1 MINALLLA
9 LLVIECIGCKNA
21 AVEEEQ
27 KPDIPLIESRFTLMS
42 PEETGV
48 SFSNDIKEDFNY
60 NNFVFEYIY
69 NGGGVATGDVNG
81 DSLPDLYFSA
91 SMLSNKLYIN
101 LGQLKFLDVTDAAGV
116 GLNTGFKTGVTM
128 ADVNGDGRLDIYS
141 CRTSKSSDETNADLL
156 YINMGNR
163 LENGIQIPV
172 FEEQSRKLGIID
184 NKNTNHNCFFDF
196 DRDGDLEHC
205 RLQ

>member
-1 MINALLLA
+1 MKRNRLSFVLINALLLA
-9 LLVIECIGCKNA
+9 LLVIECISCENA

-91 SMLSNKLYIN
+91 S
-101 LGQLKFLDVTDAAGV
+101 
-116 GLNTGFKTGVTM
+116 
-128 ADVNGDGRLDIYS
+128 
-141 CRTSKSSDETNADLL
+141 
-156 YINMGNR
+156 
-163 LENGIQIPV
+163 
-172 FEEQSRKLGIID
+172 
-184 NKNTNHNCFFDF
+184 
-196 DRDGDLEHC
+196 
-205 RLQ
+205 